1 MAARHGHRLG
11 PRDPRSRLCGRPAPR
26 SHPVTLLVT
35 ETTGALSP
43 TFDRALRA
51 LGKHAHARRPPM
63 TPPAHPVSRYGLSRS
78 SHRTFL
84 AHHRAAISAAVVL
97 SQSTVSQSVSY
108 FTVPPRAHP
117 STGSQSGSA
126 TAPPLPRRSRGRDYH
141 ISRRTRHEL
150 QAHHRHVALLNR
162 PRAGPALVCEVLV

>member
-1 MAARHGHRLG
+1 MGTGWVLETLDHDYADAQRRG
-11 PRDPRSRLCGRPAPR
+11 
-26 SHPVTLLVT
+26 HPVTLLVT

-97 SQSTVSQSVSY
+97 SQTVSQL
-108 FTVPPRAHP
+108 FHGPAPR
-117 STGSQSGSA
+117 S
-126 TAPPLPRRSRGRDYH
+126 PLHRLAVRLRH
-141 ISRRTRHEL
+141 SRRCVVLADATTISL
-150 QAHHRHVALLNR
+150 AA
-162 PRAGPALVCEVLV
+162 PAMSFKLTIGMSPF